1 MFVAVI
7 VLVGVV
13 GAGCSRED
21 PPRSA
26 AKNRSTT
33 TALAA
38 TGDTGGAG
46 SSGSGSGSDSG
57 STSTEDVPSPADSGG
72 DSAVISVS
80 LVGDASTPHCK
91 NEANWAAR
99 QLDSIDN
106 YTPAQLLEYVKDWKN
121 YVAVGF
127 ATRPVDQ
134 QAQTDWLQY
143 VAAVSSL
150 SDALTARGGD
160 IAALEAQ
167 DPADG
172 VLLGTAVPDYLGNIL
187 VYAQEV
193 CGAGEQPVTDAAP
206 SASTSICA
214 TLAPLIADQLAAE
227 SGGSTPTQIEAI
239 ANDYQALATS
249 ALSGSQPVVADIKKV
264 GAWMSQHYTAP
275 LRAVG
280 WDLRR
285 YYRSASGP
293 DLVALSGWSPEIRD
307 SLGRLNALIAS
318 GCPSLN
324 GTTTT
329 TG

>member
-1 MFVAVI
+1 M
-7 VLVGVV
+7 
-13 GAGCSRED
+13 
-21 PPRSA
+21 
-26 AKNRSTT
+26 
-33 TALAA
+33 
-38 TGDTGGAG
+38 
-46 SSGSGSGSDSG
+46 
-57 STSTEDVPSPADSGG
+57 PADSGG

-80 LVGDASTPHCK
+80 LLGDPSTPHCK
-91 NEANWAAR
+91 NEAAWAAR
-99 QLDSIDN
+99 QLDSIDD

-127 ATRPVDQ
+127 ATRPTDQ
-134 QAQTDWLQY
+134 KTQTDWLQY

-172 VLLGTAVPDYLGNIL
+172 VLLGTAVPDYVGNIL

-214 TLAPLIADQLAAE
+214 ALAPLIADQLAAQ

-239 ANDYQALATS
+239 ANDYQRLADS
-249 ALSGSQPVVADIKKV
+249 PLSGSAPVVADINKV
-264 GAWMSQHYTAP
+264 GVWMSQHYTAP

-293 DLVALSGWSPEIRD
+293 DLVAMSGWSPEIRD
-307 SLGRLNALIAS
+307 SLGRVNALMAS
-318 GCPSLN
+318 GCPSLE